1 MQCKTP
7 VLQCY
12 LKHHL
17 TTCIKAFTQMT
28 KNTKKELPSGI
39 VRVSFGKSMQKRGIS
54 RTNTEAYRE
63 KRQWLT
69 VYGCRLMIDD

>member
-1 MQCKTP
+1 
-7 VLQCY
+7 
-12 LKHHL
+12 
-17 TTCIKAFTQMT
+17 MT